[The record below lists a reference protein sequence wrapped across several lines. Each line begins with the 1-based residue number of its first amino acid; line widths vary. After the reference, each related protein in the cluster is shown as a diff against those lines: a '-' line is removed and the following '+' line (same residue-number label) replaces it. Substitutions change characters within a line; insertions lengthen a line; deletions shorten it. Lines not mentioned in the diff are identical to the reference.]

1 MYPFGQS
8 FKYTFY
14 PIVDSEAIQG
24 IPTQTP
30 AIYVYRENNKPSRD
44 QAALGTGSLHTIN
57 TWTQERNGFYFTVP
71 EIVDPEPTGEIT
83 KRTYW
88 IAINFILKAS
98 GQTQTVIKALEMERV
113 TGHQVD
119 VYVTYPDLLQ
129 HWSEIGSYFS
139 LEVSERFAANA
150 KKQVITELNNQGFNW
165 SQVTDPSQLTMC
177 VIYKTLANLNADRR
191 KESGDNFDKNF
202 ELFYSTYK
210 SALTS
215 LQLEY
220 DADNDGAKDDKPQQI
235 GGYVFLTR

>member
-1 MYPFGQS
+1 MYPFGQD

-14 PIVDSEAIQG
+14 PIVDSEALQN

-30 AIYVYRENNKPSRD
+30 AIYIFRENSKPSRS
-44 QAALGTGSLHTIN
+44 QAAQGTGSIQTIS
-57 TWTQERNGFYFTVP
+57 TWTQERNGFYFTVTALT
-71 EIVDPEPTGEIT
+71 DPEPTGEI
-83 KRTYW
+83 KERTYW
-88 IAINFILKAS
+88 IAINFLLKTA

-113 TGHQVD
+113 AGHQID
-119 VYVTYPDLLQ
+119 VYVTYADLVE

-139 LEVSERFAANA
+139 AEISERFAANA
-150 KKQVITELNNQGFNW
+150 KKQVINELNNKGFNW
-165 SQVTDPSQLTMC
+165 SQITDPSQLQMC

-210 SALTS
+210 STLVS

-220 DADNDGAKDDKPQQI
+220 DADNDGAKDEEPQNI